1 MTGRD
6 VLISAC
12 FLFEILKGLFLM
24 PFIDI
29 KETVTGPGYR
39 IFIGDS
45 LDMLPEELALPGV
58 GDRKALIVTDSN
70 VEKFHLNEVFPVL
83 KSCFKELYSIVIP
96 AGEENK
102 NMDRVME
109 ILDRLI
115 ELHFDRND
123 LIVALGGGVIGDMA
137 GFASAVYLRGIRFIQ
152 IPTTLLSQTDSS
164 IGGKTGV
171 DLHSYKNMVGA
182 FHQPAFVYINTGF
195 LKTLPKREFAS
206 GMGEI
211 IKHGLIRDNSYYEWL
226 INHFNEIND
235 QDSETLIKM
244 IYESLKIKAF
254 IVEEDPTE
262 KGIRAL
268 LNFGHTIGHA
278 IEKYMDFK
286 LLHGECVALGMIAAS
301 RISYDRGY
309 IDTEEFYEIRDMFL
323 PFNLPLSLACDADPE
338 EILKITKLDKK
349 MDKGKI
355 RFILLKRVGKAVID
369 STVTDEE
376 LLRGINELII
386 KDED

>member
-1 MTGRD
+1 MF
-6 VLISAC
+6 ISLLVFC
-12 FLFEILKGLFLM
+12 LKGSEM
-24 PFIDI
+24 PSIDI
-29 KETVTGPGYR
+29 KDTVSGPGYH
-39 IFIGDS
+39 IFIEDS
-45 LDMLPEELALPGV
+45 LDQLPSKLSMLQLS
-58 GDRKALIVTDSN
+58 DRKALIVTDSN
-70 VEKFHLNEVFPVL
+70 VEKHHLKTVYD
-83 KSCFKELYSIVIP
+83 SCLSSFKELFTLTVP

-102 NMDRVME
+102 NLDRVRD
-109 ILDRLI
+109 ILTVLI
-115 ELHFDRND
+115 KKEFDRKD
-123 LIVALGGGVIGDMA
+123 LIIALGGGVIGDMA

-152 IPTTLLSQTDSS
+152 LPTTLLSQTDSS
-164 IGGKTGV
+164 VGGKTGV
-171 DLHSYKNMVGA
+171 DLYAYKNMVGA
-182 FHQPAFVYINTGF
+182 FHQPCLVYINTSF
-195 LKTLPKREFAS
+195 LNTLPKREFAS

-235 QDSETLIKM
+235 LDSEVLKKM

-254 IVEEDPTE
+254 VVEQDPTE
-262 KGIRAL
+262 KGMRAI

-301 RISYDRGY
+301 FISYKRGN
-309 IDTEEFYEIRDMFL
+309 IDTEEYYEIRDMFL
-323 PFNLPLSLACDADPE
+323 PFNLPLSLPDEADAG

-349 MDKGKI
+349 MDNGKI
-355 RFILLKRVGKAVID
+355 RFILLKKVGKAVID

-376 LLRGINELII
+376 LLMGINELII